1 MKRVESAGQAHSSPE
16 ETRRDL
22 IEIIERSN
30 IDTSI
35 HTSVFRDFNEV
46 LTWLEVE
53 LEDNE
58 LISE

>member
-1 MKRVESAGQAHSSPE
+1 MILQMDFGFAF
-16 ETRRDL
+16 TRLRGAF
-22 IEIIERSN
+22 IKGSN
-30 IDTSI
+30 IYTSI
-35 HTSVFRDFNEV
+35 FRDFNEV